1 MIDVN
6 LLFKNEKVEDIIT
19 FFAGFQKSIGYAS
32 LDRYF
37 VRYRFNAIETGEFMK
52 TFHELCEKGIV
63 SLNDRMGVIKGPN
76 WKQPVFVTQRKYGI
90 E

>member
-63 SLNDRMGVIKGPN
+63 SLNDRMGGDKRPELETACFCNSKKI
-76 WKQPVFVTQRKYGI
+76 WH
-90 E
+90 